1 MKKFSFAIIVVL
13 SIIMSASCSK
23 YEAPV
28 VIYDATVTFKPLEG
42 GFYYLK
48 QDDST
53 ALIVLNKDLQKYPF
67 EKGVEKRALINYRV
81 EKQEAS
87 AVPNYKYTKAI
98 YIGAMDTIYTKH
110 PVSAAGVDPSVFGN
124 DVLGLYLGRDNFPTT
139 LVEDGYLN
147 VSFEMP
153 MGNFGI
159 IHEIN
164 LVTGTNP
171 DDPYLVELRHD
182 AKGDVYVTSS
192 RNLVNFSLKD
202 LPDTK
207 GETVP
212 LTVRWR
218 SMVTGEFETVKFDY
232 CSRTDW

>member
-1 MKKFSFAIIVVL
+1 MKRICKAFLVLLAILPV
-13 SIIMSASCSK
+13 SCSK
-23 YEAPV
+23 NNTNPDIVYF
-28 VIYDATVTFKPLEG
+28 ATVTFRPLEDG
-42 GFYYLK
+42 KYYLK

-67 EKGVEKRALINYRV
+67 EKGVEKRALISYRV

-171 DDPYLVELRHD
+171 DDPYLMELRHD